1 MLLSGTSLVCPD
13 QGRCGKEKTVAQM
26 YGPENSYCTDEAG
39 EQRGVTP
46 SELVEG
52 RAGANGRLRSQ
63 STCRTQRRESVIQEA
78 PRPRRRAS
86 RRNASKV
93 RRSSDRRQEPCALAR
108 LHGSVRGAPGNRRP
122 YRDGAASDVDRQVV
136 TVRGCAGLFAE
147 SDLTPTPEWRHLI
160 GGTNSPLVGN
170 IGLSA
175 RMRGRARPTA
185 RGVRTI
191 QRAFDRSSTSTSTSM
206 STIYPHFSV
215 AANRGYQPG
224 SMR

>member
-1 MLLSGTSLVCPD
+1 M
-13 QGRCGKEKTVAQM
+13 
-26 YGPENSYCTDEAG
+26 
-39 EQRGVTP
+39 
-46 SELVEG
+46 EG

-215 AANRGYQPG
+215 AANTGRWRRARRGVCREGLRARAADAPWREQAGARP
-224 SMR
+224 RARAPRR

>member
-1 MLLSGTSLVCPD
+1 MRAAVLLSA
-13 QGRCGKEKTVAQM
+13 VA
-26 YGPENSYCTDEAG
+26 NRTDEDLAPASG
-39 EQRGVTP
+39 TQKQSGIVH
-46 SELVEG
+46 
-52 RAGANGRLRSQ
+52 RS
-63 STCRTQRRESVIQEA
+63 
-78 PRPRRRAS
+78 PRRRGLDDPAITGQYCTRS
-86 RRNASKV
+86 RTPVRN
-93 RRSSDRRQEPCALAR
+93 L
-108 LHGSVRGAPGNRRP
+108 
-122 YRDGAASDVDRQVV
+122 GAASDVDRQVV

-215 AANRGYQPG
+215 AANTWASSDFDKRLDLTYLGYIVSNWEEAGKTSTDQAPAC
-224 SMR
+224 STSTTTCWPISACMRSG

>member
-1 MLLSGTSLVCPD
+1 MRTW
-13 QGRCGKEKTVAQM
+13 RRHRAHR
-26 YGPENSYCTDEAG
+26 NS
-39 EQRGVTP
+39 
-46 SELVEG
+46 
-52 RAGANGRLRSQ
+52 
-63 STCRTQRRESVIQEA
+63 
-78 PRPRRRAS
+78 RAS
-86 RRNASKV
+86 STAPPGGEGWTIRDHRAILHSEPYASA
-93 RRSSDRRQEPCALAR
+93 DL
-108 LHGSVRGAPGNRRP
+108 
-122 YRDGAASDVDRQVV
+122 GAASDVDRQVV

-215 AANRGYQPG
+215 AAN
-224 SMR
+224 MRPRQLRRPSHLRHSRSTSNRNRFNAWKLPVMP